1 MLLRHYIAMDHI
13 ESVKET
19 GNSQRCFYDLLST
32 ILLVSPYLASGD
44 EHPCAEQKTKK
55 KDL

>member
-1 MLLRHYIAMDHI
+1 MDHI

-55 KDL
+55 KKIYGYISGN